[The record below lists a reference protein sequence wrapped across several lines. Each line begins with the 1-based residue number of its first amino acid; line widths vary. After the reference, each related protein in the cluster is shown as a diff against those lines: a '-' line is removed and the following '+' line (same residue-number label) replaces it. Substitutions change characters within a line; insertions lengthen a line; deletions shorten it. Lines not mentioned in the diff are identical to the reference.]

1 MLNGIKVAK
10 EMVECDMVGLI
21 AEAVART

>member
-1 MLNGIKVAK
+1 IKVAK